1 MWRRVEREKG
11 VESDFLSSCVQLE
24 PRSLPSPV
32 PRSVQQR
39 AAKKKNGGGA
49 RRPPHFLA
57 RRRSKSCQVWCSLVQ
72 HRRLMQATL
81 EQRLVSA
88 VEREKEKRGVKKNPA
103 LSLLSLPSLRRVPNV
118 SKKRKR
124 LPRVQIPVP
133 ENNSFFESVERQ

>member
-1 MWRRVEREKG
+1 
-11 VESDFLSSCVQLE
+11 
-24 PRSLPSPV
+24 
-32 PRSVQQR
+32 
-39 AAKKKNGGGA
+39 
-49 RRPPHFLA
+49 
-57 RRRSKSCQVWCSLVQ
+57 
-72 HRRLMQATL
+72 MQATL

-133 ENNSFFESVERQ
+133 ENKSFFESVERQ